1 MSRAMTASTT
11 LDPSA
16 PSSDA
21 VADRPSPRTG
31 RTPARSG
38 VGAERPSLVATGILL
53 LGALYCLLPVLWVLL
68 LWPCMRARCRPAC
81 PAGTRVTYPAPAAGQ
96 GPGPGGCAWGRAG
109 GRPWDAGSGGRS
121 ELCGC
126 CYPRRD
132 VCPVGAGAAQA
143 SKGCSVGTVAA
154 PQ

>member
-1 MSRAMTASTT
+1 MGAGSGSGAA
-11 LDPSA
+11 
-16 PSSDA
+16 A
-21 VADRPSPRTG
+21 VAAAG
-31 RTPARSG
+31 A
-38 VGAERPSLVATGILL
+38 VGAAVVAV
-53 LGALYCLLPVLWVLL
+53 Y
-68 LWPCMRARCRPAC
+68 
-81 PAGTRVTYPAPAAGQ
+81 AGTLP
-96 GPGPGGCAWGRAG
+96 PGLPGGDAGNVPSTRRGAGTGAGGLRLGPGRAG